1 MTIASVPV
9 LVGGRVRL
17 RPYRPDDR
25 DALFG
30 LYGDPEVVRYWSFPA
45 WTDRAQADSYLA
57 TVVPK
62 GEGPPTVYPW
72 AVAAL
77 DDDLLIGTATFFSVR
92 HDHAR
97 AEIGYNL
104 VRARQGQGLGREA
117 IQLALSFAFETLGL
131 QRIEAD
137 VDPRNERS
145 WHLLESL
152 GFRREGRLR
161 QRWRVKGEI
170 TDGVFYGLLRD
181 EYRPR

>member
-45 WTDRAQADSYLA
+45 WTDRAQADSYL
-57 TVVPK
+57 
-62 GEGPPTVYPW
+62 
-72 AVAAL
+72 
-77 DDDLLIGTATFFSVR
+77 
-92 HDHAR
+92 
-97 AEIGYNL
+97 GYNL